1 MTASGHGVQGTHA
14 VHSWVNF
21 IFSVIIAALVFVSVV
36 LNLLAAPNEIVK
48 EVGVQTFRMFMVLT
62 YLCSVYLEEYLR

>member
-1 MTASGHGVQGTHA
+1 
-14 VHSWVNF
+14 
-21 IFSVIIAALVFVSVV
+21 
-36 LNLLAAPNEIVK
+36 LLAAPNEIVK